1 MDSFNAFWAQAVSIV
16 WGLPLVLAITGAGI
30 FFTIISRFVPYSALG
45 HTLAIL
51 RGRYDDPAN
60 PGEVSHFQALT
71 SALAGTIGL
80 GNISGVAI
88 AIGFGGAGAVFW
100 MWVAALCGMA
110 TKFFTCT
117 LACMYR
123 KPDEDGIAQGGPM
136 YFIEVGLGPKF
147 KPLAVMFA
155 SCGMVG
161 ALPLFQSNQLATLLH
176 TQWDFPALGTG
187 LVAMVLVAAVELGG
201 IRRIG
206 AVTARWVPSMCM
218 LYMASCL
225 FVLFSHLPALPGV
238 FTDIFTQAFGFN
250 GIAGGA
256 AGIALR
262 EVIVTGVKRATFSN
276 EAGIGT
282 EEMAHGAART
292 DEPVREGLVAMLG
305 PVIDTHVICTLTAL
319 VILTSD
325 VPVGPEG
332 VAMVVTAF
340 EQSMPVIG
348 RPVLSAVLALFAV
361 STMITYSYYSVKC
374 ASYLF
379 GKRIGRAT
387 VYIYIALIPVAA
399 MWAQGTAVNIIDTA
413 FALMAIPTL
422 TSSLLLAPRV
432 VTALKDYLKRM
443 EIRGQYT

>member
-1 MDSFNAFWAQAVSIV
+1 MDAFSAFWASAVALV
-16 WGLPLVLAITGAGI
+16 WGLPLVIAVTGAGI
-30 FFTIISRFVPYSALG
+30 FFTIISRCVPYTALG
-45 HTLAIL
+45 HTLEIL
-51 RGRYDDPAN
+51 RGRFDDPAK

-88 AIGFGGAGAVFW
+88 AIGIGGAGAVFW

-123 KPDEDGIAQGGPM
+123 KTDADGIAQGGPM
-136 YFIEVGLGPKF
+136 YFIELGLGPKF
-147 KPLAVMFA
+147 RPLAIMFA
-155 SCGMVG
+155 GCGMVG

-176 TQWDFPALGTG
+176 AQWDIPALATG
-187 LVAMVLVAAVELGG
+187 LTAMVLVAAVELGG

-206 AVTARWVPSMCM
+206 VVTARAVPAMCL

-225 FVLFSHLPALPGV
+225 FVLLSHVSALPGV
-238 FTDIFTQAFGFN
+238 FADIFTHAFGID
-250 GIAGGA
+250 GVAGGA
-256 AGIALR
+256 TGIALR
-262 EVIVTGVKRATFSN
+262 EVIITGVKRATFSN

-319 VILTSD
+319 VILTSG

-332 VAMVVTAF
+332 VAMVVAAF
-340 EQSMPVIG
+340 EQTMPVIG
-348 RPVLSAVLALFAV
+348 RPVLSAVLVLFAV

-379 GKRIGRAT
+379 GRKFGRRS
-387 VYIYIALIPVAA
+387 VYIYVVLIPVAA

-422 TSSLLLAPRV
+422 TSSLLLSPRV
-432 VTALKDYLKRM
+432 VAALKDYLQRM
-443 EIRGQYT
+443 GKHRE

>member
-1 MDSFNAFWAQAVSIV
+1 MDAFSAFWAQAVSIV
-16 WGLPLVLAITGAGI
+16 WGLPLVLAVTGAGI
-30 FFTIISRFVPYSALG
+30 FFTIVSRFVPYSALG

-136 YFIEVGLGPKF
+136 YFIEVGLGEKF
-147 KPLAVMFA
+147 KPLSIMFA

-187 LVAMVLVAAVELGG
+187 LAAMAVVAAVELGG

-206 AVTARWVPSMCM
+206 AVTAKWVPSMCM

-225 FVLFSHLPALPGV
+225 FVLLSHLPALPGV
-238 FTDIFTQAFGFN
+238 FRDIFTHAFGFD
-250 GIAGGA
+250 GVAGGA

-262 EVIVTGVKRATFSN
+262 EVVVTGVKRATFSN

-319 VILTSD
+319 VILTSG

-432 VTALKDYLKRM
+432 VVALKDYLKRM
-443 EIRGQYT
+443 GM

>member
-1 MDSFNAFWAQAVSIV
+1 MDQFSAFWASAVALV
-16 WGLPLVLAITGAGI
+16 WGLPLVIAVTGAGI
-30 FFTIISRFVPYSALG
+30 FFTIISRCVPYTFIG

-51 RGRYDDPAN
+51 RGRYDDPAK

-88 AIGFGGAGAVFW
+88 AIGIGGAGAVFW

-123 KPDEDGIAQGGPM
+123 KTDVDGIAQGGPM

-147 KPLAVMFA
+147 RPLAIMFA

-176 TQWDFPALGTG
+176 TQWDLPALVTG
-187 LVAMVLVAAVELGG
+187 LAAMVLVAAVELGG

-206 AVTARWVPSMCM
+206 AVTARAVPLMCL

-225 FVLFSHLPALPGV
+225 FVLLSHLPALPGV
-238 FTDIFTQAFGFN
+238 FRDIFTHAFGID

-256 AGIALR
+256 TGIAVR
-262 EVIVTGVKRATFSN
+262 EVIITGVKRATFSN

-319 VILTSD
+319 VILTSG
-325 VPVGPEG
+325 VPAGSEG
-332 VAMVVTAF
+332 VAMVVMAF

-348 RPVLSAVLALFAV
+348 RPVLSAVLVLFAV

-379 GKRIGRAT
+379 GKRIGRAS

-422 TSSLLLAPRV
+422 TSTILLSPRV
-432 VTALKDYLKRM
+432 VAALRDYLRRM
-443 EIRGQYT
+443 QLQ

>member
-1 MDSFNAFWAQAVSIV
+1 MESFSSFWSTAVATV
-16 WGLPLVLAITGAGI
+16 WGLPLVIAITGAGL
-30 FFTIISRFVPYSALG
+30 FFTLISRCVPYTALG

-51 RGRYDDPAN
+51 RGRYDDPAK

-123 KPDEDGIAQGGPM
+123 KPDADGIAQGGPM
-136 YFIEVGLGPKF
+136 YVIEVGLGPKF
-147 KPLAVMFA
+147 RPLAIMFA
-155 SCGMVG
+155 ACGMVG

-176 TQWDFPALGTG
+176 SQWDFPALGTG
-187 LVAMVLVAAVELGG
+187 LVAMAVVAAVELGG

-206 AVTARWVPSMCM
+206 AVTAKWVPTMCM
-218 LYMASCL
+218 LYTASCL
-225 FVLFSHLPALPGV
+225 FVLLSHLPALPGV
-238 FTDIFTQAFGFN
+238 FRDIFTQAFGIN
-250 GIAGGA
+250 GVAGGA

-262 EVIVTGVKRATFSN
+262 EVIITGVKRATFSN

-319 VILTSD
+319 VILTSG
-325 VPVGPEG
+325 VPAGPEG

-348 RPVLSAVLALFAV
+348 RPVLSAVLVLFAL

-432 VTALKDYLKRM
+432 VAALMDYLKRM
-443 EIRGQYT
+443 GR

>member
-1 MDSFNAFWAQAVSIV
+1 MDAFSTFWAQAVSLV
-16 WGLPLVLAITGAGI
+16 WGLPLVIAITGAGL
-30 FFTIISRFVPYSALG
+30 FFTVVSRCVPYTALG
-45 HTLAIL
+45 HTLGIL
-51 RGRYDDPAN
+51 RGRYDDPDK

-88 AIGFGGAGAVFW
+88 AIGMGGAGAVFW

-136 YFIEVGLGPKF
+136 YVIEVGLGPKF
-147 KPLAVMFA
+147 KPLAILFA
-155 SCGMVG
+155 ACGTVG

-176 TQWDFPALGTG
+176 TQWDIPALGTG
-187 LVAMVLVAAVELGG
+187 LVAMAVVAAVELGG
-201 IRRIG
+201 IKRIG
-206 AVTARWVPSMCM
+206 AVTARWVPTMCV

-225 FVLFSHLPALPGV
+225 FVLASHADALPGV
-238 FTDIFTQAFGFN
+238 FRDIFFHAFGLD
-250 GIAGGA
+250 GATGA
-256 AGIALR
+256 AAGLALR
-262 EVIVTGVKRATFSN
+262 EVIITGVKRATFSN

-305 PVIDTHVICTLTAL
+305 PVIDTHIICTMTAL
-319 VILTSD
+319 VILTSG

-340 EQSMPVIG
+340 EQTMPHVG
-348 RPVLSAVLALFAV
+348 RPVLTAVLVMFAV
-361 STMITYSYYSVKC
+361 STMITYSYYSTKC

-387 VYIYIALIPVAA
+387 VYVYIALIPVAA

-422 TSSLLLAPRV
+422 TSALLLSPRV
-432 VTALKDYLKRM
+432 VAALKDYLRRM
-443 EIRGQYT
+443 RL